1 MNKKDVIYIEPND
14 DITDILANIK
24 KSENKIVALVP
35 PKKAGVLR
43 SIVNFKLIAKTAAKE
58 EKAIVLVTTD
68 ESLIKLASTV
78 KMPVAKN
85 LQSKPKLPEGI
96 EAAELG
102 DKKTTELSE
111 EEADEVT
118 TEVEDEPVA
127 PKKKE
132 RKTTVIDEAEEEAEA
147 SEAESAPAK
156 AVVRKK
162 DEVEGSDLSKSHK
175 DSAKEK
181 TAKSDEKEIKVPNMQ
196 KYTKFIVLGLILLVA
211 VIGFTF
217 WATAI
222 APAAT
227 IKVRV
232 TATANNFS
240 ESIKFVD
247 NENASDPDN
256 GVFYAERKTIKKQA
270 SKDFEATGEVDKGI
284 KATGS
289 LQITR
294 PVGETITA
302 NNANFS
308 VPDGSHFYHNGKEYV
323 VTKGGSINL
332 SLGDNLSKNLKCTD
346 TGSFFAP
353 VRTCSL
359 TAAVSSDR
367 ISIEAVASGEEYNVD
382 EKTTTGWTSSVNIP
396 ANYTISVSAISGGLS
411 KVVKQV
417 SEDDVRNA
425 DETLTVA
432 NEVDIKNE
440 LKTDFSSDYV
450 LIEASFAAGEAKITT
465 SPSIG
470 EEVGDDVKP
479 KIIKEVE
486 YSILA
491 VNRDDLDRFITTK
504 TNQKISG
511 DATQRIFSTGVSKN
525 ATDNSAYI
533 DGYKSESNSAK
544 LKSTVKIGPMIDEET
559 VAKEA
564 YGKKVGA
571 VRTKLDSINGV
582 KSEISTSYFWVNSIP
597 ADENKVKIEISVE

>member
-14 DITDILANIK
+14 DITDILSNIK

-43 SIVNFKLIAKTAAKE
+43 SVVNFKLIAKTAAKE
-58 EKAIVLVTTD
+58 DKAIVLVTAD
-68 ESLIKLASTV
+68 ESLTKLASTV

-85 LQSKPKLPEGI
+85 LQSKPKLPEDI
-96 EAAELG
+96 DAAELG
-102 DKKTTELSE
+102 EKKTTELTE
-111 EEADEVT
+111 ENLDEVT
-118 TEVEDEPVA
+118 TEVEEEPEA

-132 RKTTVIDEAEEEAEA
+132 RKTTVIDEAKENKEEAGE
-147 SEAESAPAK
+147 ESAPVKVVAK
-156 AVVRKK
+156 KK
-162 DEVEGSDLSKSHK
+162 DEAEGSSLSKSRK
-175 DSAKEK
+175 DVMKEK
-181 TAKSDEKEIKVPNMQ
+181 SEKSDEKEIKVPNMQ
-196 KYTKFIVLGLILLVA
+196 KYTKFIVLGLVLLVL

-217 WATAI
+217 WASTI

-232 TATANNFS
+232 TATSSNFS
-240 ESIKFVD
+240 EGIKFVD

-256 GVFYAERKTIKKQA
+256 GIFYAERKTIKKQA

-294 PVGETITA
+294 PAGETITQA
-302 NNANFS
+302 NANFS
-308 VPDGSHFYHNGKEYV
+308 VPEGSRFYHAGKEYV

-332 SLGDNLSKNLKCTD
+332 LLGNPSKNLTCTD
-346 TGSFFAP
+346 SGSIFAP
-353 VRTCSL
+353 VRTCTL
-359 TAAVSSDR
+359 NAAVSSDK
-367 ISIEAVASGEEYNVD
+367 ISIEAAENGDEYNID
-382 EKTTTGWTSSVNIP
+382 ERTTTGWTSSLNIP
-396 ANYTISVSAISGGLS
+396 SNYTISVSAIGGGIS
-411 KVVKQV
+411 KKVKQV
-417 SEDDVRNA
+417 SEDDVRAA
-425 DETLTVA
+425 DEALTVA
-432 NEVDIKNE
+432 NEVDVKSE
-440 LKTDFSSDYV
+440 FKTDFAGDYV
-450 LIEASFAAGEAKITT
+450 LIESSFAAGEAKITT

-491 VNRDDLDRFITTK
+491 VNRDDLDRFITAK
-504 TNQKISG
+504 TTQKISG

-544 LKSTVKIGPMIDEET
+544 LKSTVKIGPMITEEMI
-559 VAKEA
+559 AKEA

-597 ADENKVKIEISVE
+597 DDENKVKIEITVE